1 MVYRRRKKGR
11 GLIKA
16 LIIGV
21 ILTFSIKAYKQGLF
35 DEYITNDTVK
45 NVLDNTVNVVDNKI
59 DNTLENM
66 GVNSSNSLIDNVTNI
81 IGANT
86 SNKGIHNNNSS
97 YQNYKLNENV
107 SFNKGQ
113 NFNNAKR
120 NLVRI
125 YAELSRKYN
134 IKTLYCSCDIILY
147 NNKLAIKSLRD
158 CGYKIRHNKTR
169 AERIEYEHVMPAH
182 NFGHIRKCWV
192 QGGREN
198 CSKHDALFMA
208 MEGDMHNLFPAIGEV
223 NGDRSNYRMTYINS
237 NRQDYGS
244 CPMIIDSHNRMA
256 MPPAPS
262 RGMVARAYLYMEH
275 RYGIKINQREKTI
288 YQKWDQSYGVT
299 PFECDRNKLISKI
312 QGNDNPFITSKC
324 NY

>member
-1 MVYRRRKKGR
+1 MAYRRRKPIRNLVKIFT
-11 GLIKA
+11 LAI
-16 LIIGV
+16 L
-21 ILTFSIKAYKQGLF
+21 LTFSIKAYKQGLF

-45 NVLDNTVNVVDNKI
+45 NVLDKTVNIVDNKI
-59 DNTLENM
+59 DSTLSHI
-66 GVNSSNSLIDNVTNI
+66 GVNNSSSLFDNVTNI
-81 IGANT
+81 IGISS
-86 SNKGIHNNNSS
+86 SNKDDKMQNN
-97 YQNYKLNENV
+97 YTLNENV

-125 YAELSRKYN
+125 YAELSRKYQ
-134 IKTLYCSCDIILY
+134 IKTLYCSCDIVLN
-147 NNKLAIKSLRD
+147 NNKLALKNLNA
-158 CGYKIRHNKTR
+158 CGYKVRHNKAR
-169 AERIEYEHVMPAH
+169 ANRIEYEHVMPAH

-198 CSKHDALFMA
+198 CSKNDALFMA

-237 NRQDYGS
+237 NRHDYGS
-244 CPMIIDSHNRMA
+244 CPMIIDSHNRAA

-275 RYGIKINQREKTI
+275 RYGIKINQREKAI